1 MSENIKNI
9 YIRETETRSTPKPHI
24 VYRVEVHAEV
34 RTWSIWKRYSEFD
47 ELNDKLVR
55 LFPNN
60 PPPFEIPAKH
70 YFQSTLGNPVL
81 VEERRRGLEDYL
93 NGILFHKDACWRET
107 EDWKEFLS
115 IPTGRPL
122 DTTTMYS
129 SESWLDEYHQVQAIT
144 KEIRSL
150 INRRE
155 THIAR
160 NEVQASHNCSVQAK
174 KSLTTLGVRTSQL
187 ESGLIGLAKGTGRDG
202 RIMSEGELRRRQDLL
217 NDLKDEK
224 DTLTKLVLA
233 HRPDINK
240 VTKPA
245 SSVDRAALFRAPV
258 RQRSLPAIGNNGI
271 GVSANDSSIV
281 QKAPA
286 SRRVFGNS
294 RAMTVETEATRG
306 LDNKG
311 LVELQ
316 KQTMED
322 QDRHAEQFSAVLNRH
337 KHIGIAI
344 GQELEI
350 QNRMLSELSENVD
363 QTASKL
369 RVATKKLNAIR

>member
-1 MSENIKNI
+1 MSENIKNL
-9 YIRETETRSTPKPHI
+9 YVRETETRNEPKPHI

-47 ELNDKLVR
+47 ELNDKFIR

-60 PPPFEIPAKH
+60 PPPYEMPAKH
-70 YFQSTLGNPVL
+70 FFQSTLGNPVL
-81 VEERRRGLEDYL
+81 VEERRRGLEEYL
-93 NGILFHKDACWRET
+93 RGILFNKDDRWRET

-115 IPTGRPL
+115 VPTGRPL

-129 SESWLDEYHQVQAIT
+129 SESWLDEYQQVQALT

-174 KSLTTLGVRTSQL
+174 KNLTTLGVRTSQL

-217 NDLKDEK
+217 NELKDEK
-224 DTLTKLVLA
+224 DTLTKLVMA
-233 HRPDINK
+233 NRPDINK
-240 VTKPA
+240 AMKPA
-245 SSVDRAALFRAPV
+245 SSVDRANLFRAPSKQNSHPPV
-258 RQRSLPAIGNNGI
+258 F
-271 GVSANDSSIV
+271 
-281 QKAPA
+281 QKAPT
-286 SRRVFGNS
+286 SRRVFGNNRS
-294 RAMTVETEATRG
+294 MTVMPAETEVTRG
-306 LDNKG
+306 LDNEG

-316 KQTMED
+316 RKTMED
-322 QDRHAEQFSAVLNRH
+322 QDRHAEQFSAILNRH

-344 GQELEI
+344 GQEIEI
-350 QNRMLSELSENVD
+350 QNRLLTELNENVD
-363 QTASKL
+363 QTANKL
-369 RVATKKLNAIR
+369 RVATKKIEKIG

>member
-1 MSENIKNI
+1 MSENIKNL
-9 YIRETETRSTPKPHI
+9 YVRETETRNEPKPHI

-47 ELNDKLVR
+47 ELNDKFIR

-70 YFQSTLGNPVL
+70 IFQSTLGNPVL

-93 NGILFHKDACWRET
+93 RGILFHKDDRWRET
-107 EDWKEFLS
+107 EEWKEFLS

-129 SESWLDEYHQVQAIT
+129 SESWLDEYHQVQALT

-202 RIMSEGELRRRQDLL
+202 KIMSEGELRRRQDLL

-224 DTLTKLVLA
+224 DTLTKLVMA
-233 HRPDINK
+233 NRPDINK
-240 VTKPA
+240 ATKPA
-245 SSVDRAALFRAPV
+245 SSVDRAALFRTPS
-258 RQRSLPAIGNNGI
+258 RQHSHPQ
-271 GVSANDSSIV
+271 VF
-281 QKAPA
+281 QKAPPT
-286 SRRVFGNS
+286 SRRVFGNT
-294 RAMTVETEATRG
+294 RAMTVMPAETEVTRG
-306 LDNKG
+306 LDNEG

-316 KQTMED
+316 RKTMED
-322 QDRHAEQFSAVLNRH
+322 QDRHAEQFSSILNRH
-337 KHIGIAI
+337 KHIGVAI
-344 GQELEI
+344 GQELEF
-350 QNRMLSELSENVD
+350 QNRLLTELSENVD
-363 QTASKL
+363 QTANKL
-369 RVATKKLNAIR
+369 RIRLKLL